1 MVSDGAERGSDA
13 GPRSAV
19 GNVFHSGAK
28 TPSKQHNPFCA
39 LCAMSGG
46 PAVSAPTENRSEVC
60 VVSILDW
67 VCSKR
72 SIAQA
77 TKLEQLVQALNE
89 IVAEGALPA
98 F

>member
-1 MVSDGAERGSDA
+1 M
-13 GPRSAV
+13 
-19 GNVFHSGAK
+19 N
-28 TPSKQHNPFCA
+28 
-39 LCAMSGG
+39 
-46 PAVSAPTENRSEVC
+46 APTENRSEVC

-72 SIAQA
+72 SSAQA